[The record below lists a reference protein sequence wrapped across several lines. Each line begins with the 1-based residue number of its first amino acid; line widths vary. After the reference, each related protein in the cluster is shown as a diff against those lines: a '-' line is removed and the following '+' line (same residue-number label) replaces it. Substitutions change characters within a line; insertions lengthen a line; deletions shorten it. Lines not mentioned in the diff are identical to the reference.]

1 MSRLF
6 PLARLSRRRLGELFG
21 ARAARAYGIGI
32 AGTNALLL
40 LLLPSTTEAS
50 AFAALLKSASSSA
63 SWAVAGFVG
72 LSAAR
77 DLSRRDELDGISALA
92 SSRGYDA
99 RDLDLSR
106 VGAAAFVIAV
116 WLFVPLSLLSL
127 IAGIRLSAPS
137 GAWTIAWIAFLAL
150 YSALLAV
157 TLSALARLAAHLY
170 PNYGRSAL
178 STFVLLPHLLHW
190 AFPEVPSLPAAFGWL
205 LDRGADWVS
214 LFG

>member
-1 MSRLF
+1 VSRLF

-21 ARAARAYGIGI
+21 ARAARAYAIGI
-32 AGTNALLL
+32 AGTNALLV

-50 AFAALLKSASSSA
+50 AFAALVRNASSSA

-77 DLSRRDELDGISALA
+77 DLYGRDQLDGISALA
-92 SSRGYDA
+92 STRGFDA
-99 RDLDLSR
+99 RDLGLSR

-116 WLFVPLSLLSL
+116 WLFVPLAVLAL
-127 IAGIRLSAPS
+127 IAGVRLSAPS
-137 GAWTIAWIAFLAL
+137 GAWTIAWIAFLAP
-150 YSALLAV
+150 YAALLGI

-178 STFVLLPHLLHW
+178 AAFVLLPHLLHW

-205 LDRGADWVS
+205 LDRGEDWVA